1 MLASCYSSVDGA
13 HKYQLLFELF
23 HLRQEPGQSIN
34 DFLARMQFLWN
45 QIDVSDPIWK
55 DPTDAKVQWDPS
67 KLMFMILCTYK

>member
-45 QIDVSDPIWK
+45 QIDVSDPI
-55 DPTDAKVQWDPS
+55 
-67 KLMFMILCTYK
+67 